1 MADEPTLGEI
11 GRGLE
16 SLRRAMEALAGKVL
30 TVDVWKAEREGFE
43 LRFLQLT
50 RDLTALQVD
59 VKTDRDKAAN
69 DKKAADDKAAAS
81 RRSAIIAVFTS
92 VVAPILTAI
101 ILTLVLK

>member
-16 SLRRAMEALAGKVL
+16 ALRRALEGLAGKVL

-43 LRFLQLT
+43 LRFLQLA

-69 DKKAADDKAAAS
+69 DKKAAEAAVATN
-81 RRSAIIAVFTS
+81 RRNTIIAVLTS
-92 VVAPILTAI
+92 VVAPIATAI
-101 ILTLVLK
+101 FLTLVLK